1 MKKIFE
7 KIWRRL
13 GFDLL
18 YLGAPTWD
26 TGESPPELLR
36 FLESAEPGRALDLGC
51 GTGTNL
57 LTLSAL
63 GWEVVGVDFSLISIL
78 RARKKMRKAGFDE
91 AQVRWGDV
99 TQALDLSGPF
109 DFVLDM
115 GCYHGLTEAGMLAY
129 RQNLQRWLA
138 PGGIFLLYAH
148 RQVEGSSHGVCEDD
162 LTAFEAFLSLKWRED
177 SGEKIDSQ
185 ATGRP
190 ALWARFDR
198 SMSGGSTCL

>member
-1 MKKIFE
+1 MFFK
-7 KIWRRL
+7 KIWRRIR
-13 GFDLL
+13 FDLL

-36 FLESAEPGRALDLGC
+36 FLGSAEPGRALDLGC
-51 GTGTNL
+51 GTGTNV

-78 RARKKMRKAGFDE
+78 RAGRKMRKAGFD
-91 AQVRWGDV
+91 AALLRWGDV
-99 TQALDLSGPF
+99 TQTLVLPGPF
-109 DFVLDM
+109 DFILDM
-115 GCYHGLTEAGMLAY
+115 GCYHNLTESGMLTY

-138 PGGIFLLYAH
+138 PGGVFLLYAH

-162 LTAFEAFLSLKWRED
+162 LTAFEAFLSKQWRED
-177 SGEKIDSQ
+177 SGEKIASK

-190 ALWARFDR
+190 AVWVRYDQNVPHGQFHF
-198 SMSGGSTCL
+198 